1 MLSHYFIPW
10 DVYIEVWKDL
20 MSRHIVIKLFS
31 LKYFFYFSEIVRL
44 LMSMQVDRINQKR
57 IFWSGKYVNPNS
69 KEYKT
74 LEGESNYAVSNK
86 MKKFSTIWNWHVSTT
101 NIFVLIMLKCFCEL
115 STFLFLSFLSSFPQW
130 KIHLCH
136 FQIPK
141 TYNHVFLRH
150 FYTFRNVNN
159 VQFYGEFVRHS

>member
-86 MKKFSTIWNWHVSTT
+86 MKQFSTIWNWHVSTT
-101 NIFVLIMLKCFCEL
+101 NIFVLRKNNVEMFLRIISVPFLIISLEFSSMKNTLVSFSNSKNVQSRFLE
-115 STFLFLSFLSSFPQW
+115 TFLYF
-130 KIHLCH
+130 
-136 FQIPK
+136 
-141 TYNHVFLRH
+141 
-150 FYTFRNVNN
+150 
-159 VQFYGEFVRHS
+159 

>member
-1 MLSHYFIPW
+1 
-10 DVYIEVWKDL
+10 

-86 MKKFSTIWNWHVSTT
+86 MKKFLLYGTDMFQQQ
-101 NIFVLIMLKCFCEL
+101 IFLFSRKIMLKCFCEL

-130 KIHLCH
+130 KIRVVS
-136 FQIPK
+136 FSNSK
-141 TYNHVFLRH
+141 
-150 FYTFRNVNN
+150 N
-159 VQFYGEFVRHS
+159 VQSRFLETFLYF

>member
-1 MLSHYFIPW
+1 
-10 DVYIEVWKDL
+10 

-86 MKKFSTIWNWHVSTT
+86 KKKILPYETDMFQQQIFFFSRK
-101 NIFVLIMLKCFCEL
+101 IMLKCFCEL

-130 KIHLCH
+130 KIRVVS
-136 FQIPK
+136 FSNSK
-141 TYNHVFLRH
+141 
-150 FYTFRNVNN
+150 N
-159 VQFYGEFVRHS
+159 VQSRFLETFLYF

>member
-86 MKKFSTIWNWHVSTT
+86 MKKISTIWNWHVSTT
-101 NIFVLIMLKCFCEL
+101 NIFVLRKNNVEMFLRIINFPFLIISLEFSSMKNTLVSFSNSKNVQSRFLE
-115 STFLFLSFLSSFPQW
+115 TFLYF
-130 KIHLCH
+130 
-136 FQIPK
+136 
-141 TYNHVFLRH
+141 
-150 FYTFRNVNN
+150 
-159 VQFYGEFVRHS
+159 

>member
-101 NIFVLIMLKCFCEL
+101 NIFVLRKNNVEMFLRIINFPFLIISLEFSSMKNTLVSFSNSKNVQSRFLE
-115 STFLFLSFLSSFPQW
+115 TFLYF
-130 KIHLCH
+130 
-136 FQIPK
+136 
-141 TYNHVFLRH
+141 
-150 FYTFRNVNN
+150 
-159 VQFYGEFVRHS
+159 